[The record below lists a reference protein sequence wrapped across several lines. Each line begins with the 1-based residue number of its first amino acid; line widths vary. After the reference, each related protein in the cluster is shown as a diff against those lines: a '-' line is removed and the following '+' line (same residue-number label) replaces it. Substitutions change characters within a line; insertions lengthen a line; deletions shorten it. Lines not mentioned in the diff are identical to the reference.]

1 MGERR
6 VRTPASISRLLF
18 SKWFPQ
24 DVPLPERFNGVFQ
37 EKLQT
42 QEPVFFL
49 THLVPFSNGICTKY
63 FLVYVLFQTETTVC
77 SVQNKSSKRSPVP
90 KITARIHARRHA
102 CAEMAKDSRSLVYY
116 RLTVVC
122 SSLILTEKTPPPQ
135 GTAVQLRDS
144 QATAL
149 SPRSSASTSPGP
161 CGQSQ
166 RGQRAKVVEPTVH
179 QQLFIKD
186 KLKIGPSYQ

>member
-1 MGERR
+1 MVPTGCP
-6 VRTPASISRLLF
+6 TPGTFQWS
-18 SKWFPQ
+18 
-24 DVPLPERFNGVFQ
+24 LPRKATNLGTI
-37 EKLQT
+37 L
-42 QEPVFFL
+42 FL

-77 SVQNKSSKRSPVP
+77 SVENESSKRSPVT

-122 SSLILTEKTPPPQ
+122 SSLILTEKTPPPR

-166 RGQRAKVVEPTVH
+166 RGQRAKVAEPTVY

-186 KLKIGPSYQ
+186 KLKMGPNSLIRL